1 MDITQYNYITTA
13 GFLLNS
19 SGKWVFPL
27 QRSDVATHIAV
38 KTWAILNDL
47 GQSSVKCSYYKW
59 KMLWKLYQCI

>member
-27 QRSDVATHIAV
+27 QGSDVATHIAV
-38 KTWAILNDL
+38 KT
-47 GQSSVKCSYYKW
+47 
-59 KMLWKLYQCI
+59 